1 VLLLV
6 FVRVQVLK
14 HHSLYLG
21 FLKEPKSWD
30 KNKKLKGPKIRD
42 GGVMVFDVAKTA
54 IRPPVEAYVSWTL

>member
-1 VLLLV
+1 M
-6 FVRVQVLK
+6 LK

-42 GGVMVFDVAKTA
+42 GGVMVFDFAKTA
-54 IRPPVEAYVSWTL
+54 IRPPIEAYVSWTL